1 MYPNPASAEVNVV
14 YTLRDHLASEVKLQV
29 LDASGRFVDQY
40 TAQAGAGI
48 NGFTIDR
55 DDLVS
60 GIYYI
65 RILVGEESHTGSMY
79 ITR

>member
-1 MYPNPASAEVNVV
+1 M
-14 YTLRDHLASEVKLQV
+14 KLQAGCV
-29 LDASGRFVDQY
+29 RAFRINTQR
-40 TAQAGAGI
+40 QAGAGI

-65 RILVGEESHTGSMY
+65 PDTGWRGVAYRLDEYHDDNYQMTQSV
-79 ITR
+79 